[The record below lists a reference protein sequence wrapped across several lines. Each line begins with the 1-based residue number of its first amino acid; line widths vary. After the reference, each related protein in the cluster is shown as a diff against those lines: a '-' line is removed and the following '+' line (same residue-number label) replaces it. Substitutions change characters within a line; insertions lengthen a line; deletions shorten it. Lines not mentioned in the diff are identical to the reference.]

1 MSQNSLF
8 TPRWVF
14 YLGAPQMLF
23 LPLLLL
29 LSAVLADTL
38 DVRWQDDIGIA
49 GNLCSTLTGTCQSFA
64 HVVFSA
70 TPLDAT
76 HILTGYAKFSLD
88 DGDMLDSHN
97 ITFESHLVTGT
108 CTSNGTCT
116 DFEGVSQMF
125 NWGFERE
132 YLLADEV
139 ELLPSNICI
148 QPYVW
153 DTATNESG
161 TLSRKCLNFSETV
174 MLKES
179 QSNSVSSVVNN
190 FSSAVTTYCSPTE
203 PAQCRN
209 NIHIVFSASNPDPTI
224 IMLSGGAYSYDN
236 GDSWSSMH
244 AVSFFEQHID
254 SSSVEEPVYSQAF
267 QFDYDSI
274 DNTGLASLR
283 TMESCV
289 RIRIWILD
297 PKTQQNHTVVD
308 NNCYQIC
315 NELTYF
321 HNLDG
326 YCAEM

>member
-1 MSQNSLF
+1 
-8 TPRWVF
+8 
-14 YLGAPQMLF
+14 MLF

-29 LSAVLADTL
+29 LAVVLADAL

-116 DFEGVSQMF
+116 DFEGVSQML

-139 ELLPSNICI
+139 DLLPSNICI

-161 TLSRKCLNFSETV
+161 TLSRKCLNFF
-174 MLKES
+174 K
-179 QSNSVSSVVNN
+179 
-190 FSSAVTTYCSPTE
+190 
-203 PAQCRN
+203 
-209 NIHIVFSASNPDPTI
+209 
-224 IMLSGGAYSYDN
+224 
-236 GDSWSSMH
+236 
-244 AVSFFEQHID
+244 
-254 SSSVEEPVYSQAF
+254 
-267 QFDYDSI
+267 
-274 DNTGLASLR
+274 
-283 TMESCV
+283 
-289 RIRIWILD
+289 
-297 PKTQQNHTVVD
+297 
-308 NNCYQIC
+308 
-315 NELTYF
+315 
-321 HNLDG
+321 
-326 YCAEM
+326 